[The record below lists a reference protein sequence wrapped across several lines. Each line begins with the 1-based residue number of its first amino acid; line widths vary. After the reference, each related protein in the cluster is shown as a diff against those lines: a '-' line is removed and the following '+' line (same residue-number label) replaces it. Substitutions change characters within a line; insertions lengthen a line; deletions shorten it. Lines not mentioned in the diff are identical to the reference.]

1 MIFNYEVFSEGE
13 SNWWT
18 HPDETNCFTFFHP
31 NVEVGK
37 DSLAAPSPSSSVAPA

>member
-1 MIFNYEVFSEGE
+1 MRFFRKVNQIGGLAQMKQIVSL
-13 SNWWT
+13 
-18 HPDETNCFTFFHP
+18 FFHP

>member
-18 HPDETNCFTFFHP
+18 HPDETNCFHP